1 LYIFNFIK
9 KSLGSKKTSAKAKLN
24 DSNEINR
31 LLLRCQTDL
40 KQLIKKLGNESQVKN
55 INNVFTNKMLGE
67 MLRILPQTRED
78 LLGITGYTDAI
89 FEKYGGD
96 KFLQIFCHYASLKK
110 NLEAEERVLLKKK
123 QEEFAKQKAGVT
135 MAGLKQSKTYGLLND
150 DDFDDEENDDDI
162 SIAKSMNY
170 DFSS

>member
-1 LYIFNFIK
+1 M
-9 KSLGSKKTSAKAKLN
+9 GSKKTSAKAKLN
-24 DSNEINR
+24 DSSEINR

-40 KQLIKKLGNESQVKN
+40 RQLTKKLGKESQVKN
-55 INNVFTNKMLGE
+55 ITNVFTNKMLGE

-96 KFLQIFCHYASLKK
+96 KFLQIFCHYANLKK

-123 QEEFAKQKAGVT
+123 QEEFAKQKASVT

-150 DDFDDEENDDDI
+150 DDIDDEENDDDI